1 MGIGFQSFGG
11 MLTGGDEAPAE
22 VDNTTAQEL
31 KMEDKKEMEK
41 DLTTDKAEAL
51 EKEVSFNDIT
61 NN

>member
-1 MGIGFQSFGG
+1 